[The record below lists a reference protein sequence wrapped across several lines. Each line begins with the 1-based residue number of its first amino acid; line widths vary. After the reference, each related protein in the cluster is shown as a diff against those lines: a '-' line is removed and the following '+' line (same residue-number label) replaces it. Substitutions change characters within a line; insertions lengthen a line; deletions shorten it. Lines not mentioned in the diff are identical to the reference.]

1 MALLRFEHLSFSYP
15 LADMRALDDVSLEIH
30 KGEYVVLCGPS
41 GCGKTTLLRHAKPG
55 LLPVGARAGETFYKD
70 APLSQ
75 LPELTAAAEIGFVQ
89 QNPDN
94 QIVTDFVW
102 HELAFGLENM
112 ALSVP
117 VIRRRVA
124 EMAAFF
130 GMEPWFRAKTTELSG
145 GQKQLMN
152 LASAL
157 AMEPKLL
164 ILDEPTSMLD
174 PLAARNL
181 LATVQRINR
190 ELGVAILMTE
200 HRLDEVFPAADRV
213 VTMDKGRIL
222 SDGAPAEIARQLS
235 GSAEKSRIYFGLPAA
250 VRIFSELEQ
259 TEDLPLTV
267 RDGRRRLEQLLPI
280 AAEASAPETAKPEKE
295 AKHLAVLEGKELWFR
310 YTEKGKDVLRGTDV
324 TLHQGELL
332 CLLGG
337 NGAGKTTL
345 MQALAGFR
353 KPYRGKVKLA
363 KGQRLC
369 MLPQN
374 ARSLFVADTVEKELL
389 DSAEQDKA
397 KAVQMAERLELTP
410 LLARHPYDLSGGE
423 IQRLAVGK
431 LLLREATVLL
441 LDEPTKGLDAYAKA
455 ELAQLLLALCREG
468 ASILVVTHDVEF
480 AARYATGCALMFDGL
495 LLSEGEP
502 HAFFAGNRFYTTDA
516 NRIAA
521 ESVGLNVTWYKLA
534 VFVIAAFFAGCAGV
548 LYGHSL
554 ANIKAAAFDYNMSI
568 EILVIVVLGGMGSV
582 PGSVISAIV
591 LTVLPEA
598 LREVAD
604 YRMLVYAI
612 VLILVMQATNNPT
625 MKRFFAS
632 AKEKLTPG
640 RKERAAL

>member
-1 MALLRFEHLSFSYP
+1 MALLRFEHLIFSYP
-15 LADMRALDDVSLEIH
+15 LADTRALDDVTLEIQ

-55 LLPVGARAGETFYKD
+55 LLPVGAKAGETFYRGKTI
-70 APLSQ
+70 SQ

-112 ALSVP
+112 ALPVP

-130 GMEPWFRAKTTELSG
+130 GMETWFRSKTTELSG

-157 AMEPKLL
+157 AMGPKLL

-213 VTMDKGRIL
+213 VTMDRGRIL
-222 SDGAPAEIARQLS
+222 SDGAPSEIARQLS
-235 GSAEKSRIYFGLPAA
+235 ASAEKSRIYFGLPAA
-250 VRIFSELEQ
+250 VRIFSELGE
-259 TEDLPLTV
+259 TVDLPLTV
-267 RDGRRRLEQLLPI
+267 RDGRRRLETLLPD
-280 AAEASAPETAKPEKE
+280 AEETAVQEQPETDKEEKRP
-295 AKHLAVLEGKELWFR
+295 VILEGRELWFR
-310 YTEKGKDVLRGTDV
+310 YNEKSGDILRGTDV
-324 TLHQGELL
+324 TLHEGELL

-345 MQALAGFR
+345 LQTLAGFR

-374 ARSLFVADTVEKELL
+374 ARSLFVSDTVEKELL
-389 DSAEQDKA
+389 DSANQDKER
-397 KAVQMAERLELTP
+397 AVKMAEKLELTP
-410 LLARHPYDLSGGE
+410 LLGRHPYDLSGGE

-431 LLLREATVLL
+431 LLLRDATALL

-455 ELAQLLLALCREG
+455 ELAKLLQELCWEG
-468 ASILVVTHDVEF
+468 TAILIVTHDVEF
-480 AARYATGCALMFDGL
+480 AARYAGRCALMFDGL

-502 HAFFAGNRFYTTDA
+502 HRFFAGNRFYTTDA

-521 ESVGLNVTWYKLA
+521 EHFPMDITCEE
-534 VFVIAAFFAGCAGV
+534 VIASCRS
-548 LYGHSL
+548 SL
-554 ANIKAAAFDYNMSI
+554 SANGP
-568 EILVIVVLGGMGSV
+568 E
-582 PGSVISAIV
+582 
-591 LTVLPEA
+591 LP
-598 LREVAD
+598 R
-604 YRMLVYAI
+604 
-612 VLILVMQATNNPT
+612 
-625 MKRFFAS
+625 
-632 AKEKLTPG
+632 G
-640 RKERAAL
+640 

>member
-15 LADMRALDDVSLEIH
+15 LADTRALDDVSLEIH

-130 GMEPWFRAKTTELSG
+130 GMEPWFRSKTTELSG

-157 AMEPKLL
+157 AMGPRLL

-190 ELGVAILMTE
+190 ELGVAILLTE

-213 VTMDKGRIL
+213 VTMDRGRIL

-259 TEDLPLTV
+259 TDDLPLTV
-267 RDGRRRLEQLLPI
+267 RDGRRRLERLLPI
-280 AAEASAPETAKPEKE
+280 TEETSVPETAKVEKE
-295 AKHLAVLEGKELWFR
+295 AKRPAVLEGKELWFR
-310 YTEKGKDVLRGTDV
+310 YTEKGKDILRGTDV

-389 DSAEQDKA
+389 DSADQDQA
-397 KAVQMAERLELTP
+397 KAMQMAEKLELTP

-455 ELAQLLLALCREG
+455 ELAKLLQELCREG
-468 ASILVVTHDVEF
+468 TSILIVTHDVEF
-480 AARYATGCALMFDGL
+480 AARYATRCALMFDGL

-502 HAFFAGNRFYTTDA
+502 HDFFAGNRFYTTDA

-521 ESVGLNVTWYKLA
+521 EH
-534 VFVIAAFFAGCAGV
+534 FPMDIICEEVIASCRS
-548 LYGHSL
+548 SL
-554 ANIKAAAFDYNMSI
+554 
-568 EILVIVVLGGMGSV
+568 
-582 PGSVISAIV
+582 
-591 LTVLPEA
+591 
-598 LREVAD
+598 
-604 YRMLVYAI
+604 
-612 VLILVMQATNNPT
+612 
-625 MKRFFAS
+625 S
-632 AKEKLTPG
+632 AKEPEPPRG
-640 RKERAAL
+640 

>member
-1 MALLRFEHLSFSYP
+1 MALLRFDQLSFAYP
-15 LADMRALDDVSLEIH
+15 LAETRALDEVTLEIQ

-55 LLPVGARAGETFYKD
+55 LLPVGAKAGETFYKEK
-70 APLSQ
+70 PLSQ

-130 GMEPWFRAKTTELSG
+130 GMEPWFRSKTTELSG

-157 AMEPKLL
+157 AMGPKLL

-190 ELGVAILMTE
+190 ELGVAILLTE

-213 VTMDKGRIL
+213 VTMDRGRIL

-259 TEDLPLTV
+259 TDDLPLTV

-280 AAEASAPETAKPEKE
+280 TEETSVPETAKVEKE
-295 AKHLAVLEGKELWFR
+295 AKRPAVLEGKELWFR
-310 YTEKGKDVLRGTDV
+310 YTEKGKDILRGTDV

-397 KAVQMAERLELTP
+397 KAVQMAEKLELTP

-455 ELAQLLLALCREG
+455 ELAKLLQELCREG
-468 ASILVVTHDVEF
+468 TSILIVTHDVEF
-480 AARYATGCALMFDGL
+480 AARYATRCALMFDGL

-502 HAFFAGNRFYTTDA
+502 HDFFAGNRFYTTDA

-521 ESVGLNVTWYKLA
+521 EH
-534 VFVIAAFFAGCAGV
+534 FPMDIICEEVIASCRS
-548 LYGHSL
+548 SL
-554 ANIKAAAFDYNMSI
+554 
-568 EILVIVVLGGMGSV
+568 
-582 PGSVISAIV
+582 
-591 LTVLPEA
+591 
-598 LREVAD
+598 
-604 YRMLVYAI
+604 
-612 VLILVMQATNNPT
+612 
-625 MKRFFAS
+625 S
-632 AKEKLTPG
+632 AKEPEPPRG
-640 RKERAAL
+640 

>member
-15 LADMRALDDVSLEIH
+15 LADTRALDDVSLEIH

-130 GMEPWFRAKTTELSG
+130 GMEPWFRSKTTELSG

-157 AMEPKLL
+157 AMGPRLL

-190 ELGVAILMTE
+190 ELGVAILLTE

-213 VTMDKGRIL
+213 VTMDRGRIL

-259 TEDLPLTV
+259 TDDLPLTV
-267 RDGRRRLEQLLPI
+267 RDGRRRLERLLPI
-280 AAEASAPETAKPEKE
+280 TEETSVPETAKVEKE
-295 AKHLAVLEGKELWFR
+295 AKRPAVLEGKELWFR
-310 YTEKGKDVLRGTDV
+310 YTEKGKDILRGTDV

-397 KAVQMAERLELTP
+397 KAVQMAEKLELTP

-455 ELAQLLLALCREG
+455 ELAKLLQELCREG
-468 ASILVVTHDVEF
+468 TSILIVTHDVEF
-480 AARYATGCALMFDGL
+480 AARYATRCALMFDGL

-502 HAFFAGNRFYTTDA
+502 HDFFAGNRFYTTDA

-521 ESVGLNVTWYKLA
+521 EH
-534 VFVIAAFFAGCAGV
+534 FPMDIICEEVIASCRS
-548 LYGHSL
+548 SL
-554 ANIKAAAFDYNMSI
+554 
-568 EILVIVVLGGMGSV
+568 
-582 PGSVISAIV
+582 
-591 LTVLPEA
+591 
-598 LREVAD
+598 
-604 YRMLVYAI
+604 
-612 VLILVMQATNNPT
+612 
-625 MKRFFAS
+625 S
-632 AKEKLTPG
+632 AKEPEPPRG
-640 RKERAAL
+640 

>member
-15 LADMRALDDVSLEIH
+15 LADTRALDDVSLEIH

-41 GCGKTTLLRHAKPG
+41 GCGKTTLLRHTKPG

-112 ALSVP
+112 ALPVP

-130 GMEPWFRAKTTELSG
+130 GMETWFRSKTTELSG

-157 AMEPKLL
+157 AMGPKLL

-222 SDGAPAEIARQLS
+222 SNGAPAEIARQLS

-267 RDGRRRLEQLLPI
+267 RDGRRRLERLLPI
-280 AAEASAPETAKPEKE
+280 TEEASVPETAKIEKE
-295 AKHLAVLEGKELWFR
+295 PKRPAVLEGKELWFR
-310 YTEKGKDVLRGTDV
+310 YTEKGKDILRGTDV
-324 TLHQGELL
+324 TLREGELL

-345 MQALAGFR
+345 LQTLATFK

-389 DSAEQDKA
+389 DSAGQDQA
-397 KAVQMAERLELTP
+397 KAVQMAEKLELTP

-441 LDEPTKGLDAYAKA
+441 LDEPTKGLDAYAKV

-521 ESVGLNVTWYKLA
+521 EHFPMDITCEE
-534 VFVIAAFFAGCAGV
+534 VIASCRS
-548 LYGHSL
+548 SL
-554 ANIKAAAFDYNMSI
+554 
-568 EILVIVVLGGMGSV
+568 
-582 PGSVISAIV
+582 
-591 LTVLPEA
+591 
-598 LREVAD
+598 
-604 YRMLVYAI
+604 
-612 VLILVMQATNNPT
+612 
-625 MKRFFAS
+625 S
-632 AKEKLTPG
+632 AKEPEPPRG
-640 RKERAAL
+640 

>member
-15 LADMRALDDVSLEIH
+15 LADTRALDDVTLEIQ

-55 LLPVGARAGETFYKD
+55 LLPVGAKAGETFYRGKTI
-70 APLSQ
+70 SQ

-112 ALSVP
+112 ALPVP

-130 GMEPWFRAKTTELSG
+130 GMETWFRSKTTELSG

-157 AMEPKLL
+157 AMGPKLL

-213 VTMDKGRIL
+213 VTMDRGRIL
-222 SDGAPAEIARQLS
+222 SDGAPSEIARQLS
-235 GSAEKSRIYFGLPAA
+235 ASAEKSRIYFGLPAA
-250 VRIFSELEQ
+250 VRIFSELGE
-259 TEDLPLTV
+259 TVDLPLTV
-267 RDGRRRLEQLLPI
+267 RDGRRRLETLLPD
-280 AAEASAPETAKPEKE
+280 AEETAVQEQPETDKEEKRP
-295 AKHLAVLEGKELWFR
+295 VILEGRELWFR
-310 YTEKGKDVLRGTDV
+310 YNEKSGDILRGTDV
-324 TLHQGELL
+324 TLHEGELL

-345 MQALAGFR
+345 LQTLAGFR

-374 ARSLFVADTVEKELL
+374 ARSLFVSDTVEKELL
-389 DSAEQDKA
+389 DSANQDKER
-397 KAVQMAERLELTP
+397 AVKMAEKLELTP
-410 LLARHPYDLSGGE
+410 LLGRHPYDLSGGE

-431 LLLREATVLL
+431 LLLRDATALL

-455 ELAQLLLALCREG
+455 ELAKLLQELCWEG
-468 ASILVVTHDVEF
+468 TAILIVTHDVEF
-480 AARYATGCALMFDGL
+480 AARYAGRCALMFDGL

-502 HAFFAGNRFYTTDA
+502 HRFFAGNRFYTTDA

-521 ESVGLNVTWYKLA
+521 EHFPMDITCEE
-534 VFVIAAFFAGCAGV
+534 VIASCRS
-548 LYGHSL
+548 SL
-554 ANIKAAAFDYNMSI
+554 SANGP
-568 EILVIVVLGGMGSV
+568 E
-582 PGSVISAIV
+582 
-591 LTVLPEA
+591 LP
-598 LREVAD
+598 R
-604 YRMLVYAI
+604 
-612 VLILVMQATNNPT
+612 
-625 MKRFFAS
+625 
-632 AKEKLTPG
+632 G
-640 RKERAAL
+640 

>member
-1 MALLRFEHLSFSYP
+1 
-15 LADMRALDDVSLEIH
+15 
-30 KGEYVVLCGPS
+30 
-41 GCGKTTLLRHAKPG
+41 
-55 LLPVGARAGETFYKD
+55 
-70 APLSQ
+70 
-75 LPELTAAAEIGFVQ
+75 
-89 QNPDN
+89 
-94 QIVTDFVW
+94 
-102 HELAFGLENM
+102 
-112 ALSVP
+112 
-117 VIRRRVA
+117 
-124 EMAAFF
+124 
-130 GMEPWFRAKTTELSG
+130 
-145 GQKQLMN
+145 
-152 LASAL
+152 
-157 AMEPKLL
+157 
-164 ILDEPTSMLD
+164 MLD

-190 ELGVAILMTE
+190 ELGVAILLTE

-213 VTMDKGRIL
+213 VTMDQGRIL

-235 GSAEKSRIYFGLPAA
+235 DSAEKSRIYFGLPAA
-250 VRIFSELEQ
+250 VRIFSELDQ
-259 TEDLPLTV
+259 TDDLPLTV
-267 RDGRRRLEQLLPI
+267 RDGRRRLERLLPI
-280 AAEASAPETAKPEKE
+280 TAEASAPETAKPEKE
-295 AKHLAVLEGKELWFR
+295 AKHPAVLEGKELWFR

-397 KAVQMAERLELTP
+397 KAVQMAEKLELTP

-502 HAFFAGNRFYTTDA
+502 HDFFAGNRFYTTDA

-521 ESVGLNVTWYKLA
+521 EHFPMDITCEE
-534 VFVIAAFFAGCAGV
+534 VIASCRS
-548 LYGHSL
+548 SL
-554 ANIKAAAFDYNMSI
+554 
-568 EILVIVVLGGMGSV
+568 
-582 PGSVISAIV
+582 
-591 LTVLPEA
+591 
-598 LREVAD
+598 
-604 YRMLVYAI
+604 
-612 VLILVMQATNNPT
+612 
-625 MKRFFAS
+625 S
-632 AKEKLTPG
+632 AKEPEPPRG
-640 RKERAAL
+640 

>member
-15 LADMRALDDVSLEIH
+15 LADTRALDDVSLEIH

-112 ALSVP
+112 ALPVP

-157 AMEPKLL
+157 AMGPKLL

-222 SDGAPAEIARQLS
+222 SNGAPAEIARQLS

-267 RDGRRRLEQLLPI
+267 RDGRRRLERLPI
-280 AAEASAPETAKPEKE
+280 TEEASAPETAKTEKE
-295 AKHLAVLEGKELWFR
+295 TKHPAVLEGKELWFR
-310 YTEKGKDVLRGTDV
+310 YAEKGKDVLRGTDV

-345 MQALAGFR
+345 LQTLANFK

-397 KAVQMAERLELTP
+397 KAVQMAEKLELTP

-502 HAFFAGNRFYTTDA
+502 HDFFAGNRFYTTDA

-521 ESVGLNVTWYKLA
+521 EHFPMDITCEE
-534 VFVIAAFFAGCAGV
+534 VIASCRS
-548 LYGHSL
+548 SL
-554 ANIKAAAFDYNMSI
+554 
-568 EILVIVVLGGMGSV
+568 
-582 PGSVISAIV
+582 
-591 LTVLPEA
+591 
-598 LREVAD
+598 
-604 YRMLVYAI
+604 
-612 VLILVMQATNNPT
+612 
-625 MKRFFAS
+625 S
-632 AKEKLTPG
+632 AKEPEPPRG
-640 RKERAAL
+640 

>member
-15 LADMRALDDVSLEIH
+15 LADTRALDDVSLEIH

-157 AMEPKLL
+157 AMGPKLL

-181 LATVQRINR
+181 LSTVQRINR
-190 ELGVAILMTE
+190 ELGVAILLTE

-213 VTMDKGRIL
+213 VTMDRGRIL

-259 TEDLPLTV
+259 TDELPLTV
-267 RDGRRRLEQLLPI
+267 RDGRRRLERLLPI
-280 AAEASAPETAKPEKE
+280 TAEDSAPETAKPEKE

-389 DSAEQDKA
+389 DSAGQDQA
-397 KAVQMAERLELTP
+397 KAMQMAEKLELTP

-455 ELAQLLLALCREG
+455 ELAQLLRALCQDG
-468 ASILVVTHDVEF
+468 TSILIVTHDVEF
-480 AARYATGCALMFDGL
+480 AARYATRCALMFDGL

-502 HAFFAGNRFYTTDA
+502 HDFFAGNRFYTTDA

-521 ESVGLNVTWYKLA
+521 EH
-534 VFVIAAFFAGCAGV
+534 FPMDIICEEVIASCRS
-548 LYGHSL
+548 SL
-554 ANIKAAAFDYNMSI
+554 
-568 EILVIVVLGGMGSV
+568 
-582 PGSVISAIV
+582 
-591 LTVLPEA
+591 
-598 LREVAD
+598 
-604 YRMLVYAI
+604 
-612 VLILVMQATNNPT
+612 
-625 MKRFFAS
+625 S
-632 AKEKLTPG
+632 AKEPEPPRG
-640 RKERAAL
+640 

>member
-15 LADMRALDDVSLEIH
+15 LADTRALDDVSLEIH

-130 GMEPWFRAKTTELSG
+130 GMETWFRSKTTELSG

-157 AMEPKLL
+157 AMGPKLL

-190 ELGVAILMTE
+190 ELGVAILLTE

-213 VTMDKGRIL
+213 VTMDRGRIL

-259 TEDLPLTV
+259 TDELPLTV
-267 RDGRRRLEQLLPI
+267 RDGRRRLERLLPI
-280 AAEASAPETAKPEKE
+280 TAEDSAPETAKAEKE
-295 AKHLAVLEGKELWFR
+295 VKHPTVLEGKELWFR
-310 YTEKGKDVLRGTDV
+310 YTEKGKDILRGTDV
-324 TLHQGELL
+324 TLREGELL

-455 ELAQLLLALCREG
+455 ELAQLLRALCREG

-480 AARYATGCALMFDGL
+480 AARYATRCALMFDGL

-502 HAFFAGNRFYTTDA
+502 HDFFAGNRFYTTDA
-516 NRIAA
+516 NRIAV
-521 ESVGLNVTWYKLA
+521 EHFPMDITCEE
-534 VFVIAAFFAGCAGV
+534 VIASCRS
-548 LYGHSL
+548 SL
-554 ANIKAAAFDYNMSI
+554 
-568 EILVIVVLGGMGSV
+568 
-582 PGSVISAIV
+582 
-591 LTVLPEA
+591 
-598 LREVAD
+598 
-604 YRMLVYAI
+604 
-612 VLILVMQATNNPT
+612 
-625 MKRFFAS
+625 S
-632 AKEKLTPG
+632 AKEPEPPRG
-640 RKERAAL
+640 

>member
-1 MALLRFEHLSFSYP
+1 MALLRFEHLSFAYP
-15 LADMRALDDVSLEIH
+15 LAETRALDEVTLEIQ

-157 AMEPKLL
+157 AMGPKLL

-190 ELGVAILMTE
+190 ELGVAILLTE

-213 VTMDKGRIL
+213 VTMDRGRIL

-259 TEDLPLTV
+259 TDDLPLTV
-267 RDGRRRLEQLLPI
+267 RDGRRRLERLLPI
-280 AAEASAPETAKPEKE
+280 TEETSVPETAKVEKE
-295 AKHLAVLEGKELWFR
+295 TKRPAVLEGKELWFR
-310 YTEKGKDVLRGTDV
+310 YTEKGKDILRGTDV

-410 LLARHPYDLSGGE
+410 LLTRHPYDLSGGE

-480 AARYATGCALMFDGL
+480 AARYATRCALMFDGL

-502 HAFFAGNRFYTTDA
+502 HDFFAGNRFYTTDA

-521 ESVGLNVTWYKLA
+521 EH
-534 VFVIAAFFAGCAGV
+534 FPMDIICEEVIASCRS
-548 LYGHSL
+548 SL
-554 ANIKAAAFDYNMSI
+554 
-568 EILVIVVLGGMGSV
+568 
-582 PGSVISAIV
+582 
-591 LTVLPEA
+591 
-598 LREVAD
+598 
-604 YRMLVYAI
+604 
-612 VLILVMQATNNPT
+612 
-625 MKRFFAS
+625 S
-632 AKEKLTPG
+632 AKEPEPPRG
-640 RKERAAL
+640 

>member
-15 LADMRALDDVSLEIH
+15 LADTRALDDVSLEIH

-70 APLSQ
+70 ASLSQ

-157 AMEPKLL
+157 AMEPRLL

-190 ELGVAILMTE
+190 ELGVAILLTE

-213 VTMDKGRIL
+213 VTMDRGRIL
-222 SDGAPAEIARQLS
+222 SDGAPAEIAWQLS

-250 VRIFSELEQ
+250 ETSV
-259 TEDLPLTV
+259 
-267 RDGRRRLEQLLPI
+267 
-280 AAEASAPETAKPEKE
+280 PETAKVEKE
-295 AKHLAVLEGKELWFR
+295 TKRPAVLEGKELWFR
-310 YTEKGKDVLRGTDV
+310 YTEKSKDILRGTDV
-324 TLHQGELL
+324 TLREGELL

-363 KGQRLC
+363 KGQQLC

-516 NRIAA
+516 NRITA
-521 ESVGLNVTWYKLA
+521 EHFPMDITCEE
-534 VFVIAAFFAGCAGV
+534 VIASCRS
-548 LYGHSL
+548 SL
-554 ANIKAAAFDYNMSI
+554 
-568 EILVIVVLGGMGSV
+568 
-582 PGSVISAIV
+582 
-591 LTVLPEA
+591 
-598 LREVAD
+598 
-604 YRMLVYAI
+604 
-612 VLILVMQATNNPT
+612 
-625 MKRFFAS
+625 S
-632 AKEKLTPG
+632 AKEPEPPRG
-640 RKERAAL
+640 

>member
-157 AMEPKLL
+157 AMGPRLL

-181 LATVQRINR
+181 LSTVQRINR
-190 ELGVAILMTE
+190 ELGVAILLTE

-213 VTMDKGRIL
+213 VTMDRGRIL

-259 TEDLPLTV
+259 TDDLPLTV
-267 RDGRRRLEQLLPI
+267 RDGRRRLERLLPI
-280 AAEASAPETAKPEKE
+280 VEDAAVPENTKTEKE

-310 YTEKGKDVLRGTDV
+310 YTEKGKDILRGTDV

-345 MQALAGFR
+345 LQTLAAFK

-431 LLLREATVLL
+431 LLLRKATVLL

-455 ELAQLLLALCREG
+455 ELAQLLTLCREG
-468 ASILVVTHDVEF
+468 TSILIVTHDVEF

-521 ESVGLNVTWYKLA
+521 EHFPMDITCEE
-534 VFVIAAFFAGCAGV
+534 VIASCRS
-548 LYGHSL
+548 SL
-554 ANIKAAAFDYNMSI
+554 
-568 EILVIVVLGGMGSV
+568 
-582 PGSVISAIV
+582 
-591 LTVLPEA
+591 
-598 LREVAD
+598 
-604 YRMLVYAI
+604 
-612 VLILVMQATNNPT
+612 
-625 MKRFFAS
+625 S
-632 AKEKLTPG
+632 AKEPEPPRG
-640 RKERAAL
+640 

>member
-157 AMEPKLL
+157 AMGPKLL

-190 ELGVAILMTE
+190 ELGVAILLTE

-213 VTMDKGRIL
+213 VTMDRGRIL

-259 TEDLPLTV
+259 TDDLPLTV
-267 RDGRRRLEQLLPI
+267 RDGRRRLERLLPI
-280 AAEASAPETAKPEKE
+280 TAEEASAPETAKTEKE
-295 AKHLAVLEGKELWFR
+295 TKHPTVLEGKELWFR
-310 YTEKGKDVLRGTDV
+310 YTEKSKDILRGTDV

-397 KAVQMAERLELTP
+397 KAMQMAEKLELTP

-502 HAFFAGNRFYTTDA
+502 HDFFAGNRFYTTDA

-521 ESVGLNVTWYKLA
+521 EHFPMDITCEE
-534 VFVIAAFFAGCAGV
+534 VIASCRS
-548 LYGHSL
+548 SL
-554 ANIKAAAFDYNMSI
+554 SAAA
-568 EILVIVVLGGMGSV
+568 
-582 PGSVISAIV
+582 
-591 LTVLPEA
+591 PEPP
-598 LREVAD
+598 R
-604 YRMLVYAI
+604 
-612 VLILVMQATNNPT
+612 
-625 MKRFFAS
+625 
-632 AKEKLTPG
+632 G
-640 RKERAAL
+640 

>member
-15 LADMRALDDVSLEIH
+15 LADTRALDDVSLEIH

-130 GMEPWFRAKTTELSG
+130 GMEPWFRSKTTELSG

-157 AMEPKLL
+157 AMGPKLL

-190 ELGVAILMTE
+190 ELGVAILLTE

-213 VTMDKGRIL
+213 VTMDRGRIL

-259 TEDLPLTV
+259 TDDLPLTV
-267 RDGRRRLEQLLPI
+267 RDGRRWEQLLPI

-353 KPYRGKVKLA
+353 KPYRGKVRLA

-389 DSAEQDKA
+389 DSAGQDQA
-397 KAVQMAERLELTP
+397 KAMQMAEKLELTP

-502 HAFFAGNRFYTTDA
+502 HDFFAGNRFYTTDA

-521 ESVGLNVTWYKLA
+521 EHFPMDITCEE
-534 VFVIAAFFAGCAGV
+534 VIASCRS
-548 LYGHSL
+548 SL
-554 ANIKAAAFDYNMSI
+554 
-568 EILVIVVLGGMGSV
+568 
-582 PGSVISAIV
+582 
-591 LTVLPEA
+591 
-598 LREVAD
+598 
-604 YRMLVYAI
+604 
-612 VLILVMQATNNPT
+612 
-625 MKRFFAS
+625 S
-632 AKEKLTPG
+632 AKEPEPPRG
-640 RKERAAL
+640 

>member
-15 LADMRALDDVSLEIH
+15 LADTRALDDVSLEIH

-130 GMEPWFRAKTTELSG
+130 GMEPWFRSKTTELSG

-157 AMEPKLL
+157 AMGPRLL

-181 LATVQRINR
+181 LSTVQRINR
-190 ELGVAILMTE
+190 ELGVAILLTE

-213 VTMDKGRIL
+213 VTMDRGRIL

-259 TEDLPLTV
+259 TDDLPLTV
-267 RDGRRRLEQLLPI
+267 RDGRRRLERLLPI
-280 AAEASAPETAKPEKE
+280 TEETSVPETAKVEKE
-295 AKHLAVLEGKELWFR
+295 AKRPAVLEGKELWFR
-310 YTEKGKDVLRGTDV
+310 YTEKGKDILRGTDV

-397 KAVQMAERLELTP
+397 KAVQMAEKLELTP

-455 ELAQLLLALCREG
+455 ELAKLLQELCREG
-468 ASILVVTHDVEF
+468 TSILIVTHDVEF
-480 AARYATGCALMFDGL
+480 AARYATRCALMFDGL

-502 HAFFAGNRFYTTDA
+502 HDFFAGNRFYTTDA

-521 ESVGLNVTWYKLA
+521 EH
-534 VFVIAAFFAGCAGV
+534 FPMDIICEEVIASCRS
-548 LYGHSL
+548 SL
-554 ANIKAAAFDYNMSI
+554 
-568 EILVIVVLGGMGSV
+568 
-582 PGSVISAIV
+582 
-591 LTVLPEA
+591 
-598 LREVAD
+598 
-604 YRMLVYAI
+604 
-612 VLILVMQATNNPT
+612 
-625 MKRFFAS
+625 S
-632 AKEKLTPG
+632 AKEPEPPRG
-640 RKERAAL
+640 

>member
-1 MALLRFEHLSFSYP
+1 M
-15 LADMRALDDVSLEIH
+15 
-30 KGEYVVLCGPS
+30 
-41 GCGKTTLLRHAKPG
+41 
-55 LLPVGARAGETFYKD
+55 
-70 APLSQ
+70 
-75 LPELTAAAEIGFVQ
+75 
-89 QNPDN
+89 
-94 QIVTDFVW
+94 
-102 HELAFGLENM
+102 
-112 ALSVP
+112 
-117 VIRRRVA
+117 IRRRVA

-130 GMEPWFRAKTTELSG
+130 GMETWFRSKTTELSG

-157 AMEPKLL
+157 AMGPKLL

-259 TEDLPLTV
+259 TDDLPLTV
-267 RDGRRRLEQLLPI
+267 RDGRRRLERLLPI
-280 AAEASAPETAKPEKE
+280 TEEPAALENAKTEKE
-295 AKHLAVLEGKELWFR
+295 AKRPVVLEGKELWFR
-310 YTEKGKDVLRGTDV
+310 YTEKSKDILRGTDV
-324 TLHQGELL
+324 TLREGELL

-345 MQALAGFR
+345 LQTLATFK

-389 DSAEQDKA
+389 DSAGQDQA
-397 KAVQMAERLELTP
+397 KAMQMAEKLELTP

-455 ELAQLLLALCREG
+455 ELAKLLQALCRDG
-468 ASILVVTHDVEF
+468 TSILIVTHDVEF
-480 AARYATGCALMFDGL
+480 AARYATRCALMFDGL

-521 ESVGLNVTWYKLA
+521 EHFPMDITCEE
-534 VFVIAAFFAGCAGV
+534 VIASCRS
-548 LYGHSL
+548 SL
-554 ANIKAAAFDYNMSI
+554 
-568 EILVIVVLGGMGSV
+568 
-582 PGSVISAIV
+582 
-591 LTVLPEA
+591 
-598 LREVAD
+598 
-604 YRMLVYAI
+604 
-612 VLILVMQATNNPT
+612 
-625 MKRFFAS
+625 S
-632 AKEKLTPG
+632 AKEPEPPRG
-640 RKERAAL
+640 